1 LAIPSPGRL
10 KLASVLSLKR
20 SSFSAPLPL
29 LAFASVPIVRLSA
42 PGLTSRHSLLLVKLT
57 VTVNVKLLQNFRPML
72 WISLAASPATR
83 TVSTTFLPGITRRS
97 TFVFVELTIA
107 IPIKSL

>member
-1 LAIPSPGRL
+1 
-10 KLASVLSLKR
+10 
-20 SSFSAPLPL
+20 
-29 LAFASVPIVRLSA
+29 
-42 PGLTSRHSLLLVKLT
+42 
-57 VTVNVKLLQNFRPML
+57 ML

-97 TFVFVELTIA
+97 TFVFVELTVA